1 MARMLLCSELG
12 TVKIEGWN
20 VRDLLAF
27 VGAMYGA
34 VVAGTAGSAVL
45 LGSGLGTPLR
55 FGVPG
60 TSGLAL
66 MGFGI
71 AAYSFY
77 KFARDD

>member
-1 MARMLLCSELG
+1 
-12 TVKIEGWN
+12 

-34 VVAGTAGSAVL
+34 VVGGTAGSAVL
-45 LGSGLGTPLR
+45 IGGGEPPLR
-55 FGVPG
+55 FGVLG

-66 MGFGI
+66 MGIGI

>member
-1 MARMLLCSELG
+1 M
-12 TVKIEGWN
+12 
-20 VRDLLAF
+20 RDFLAF

-34 VVAGTAGSAVL
+34 VVGGTAASAVL
-45 LGSGLGTPLR
+45 VGSGLGMPLR

-66 MGFGI
+66 MGVGI